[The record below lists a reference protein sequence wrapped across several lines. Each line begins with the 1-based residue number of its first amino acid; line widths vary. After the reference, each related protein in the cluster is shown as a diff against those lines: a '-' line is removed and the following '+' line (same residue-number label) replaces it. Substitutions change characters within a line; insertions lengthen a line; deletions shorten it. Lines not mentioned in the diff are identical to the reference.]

1 MKTLQ
6 ETFMEN
12 LESYRELVADI
23 DGFSAS
29 EKDEAIKIIF
39 NNINAVIEHSWGI
52 HAAQLALHE
61 KFKIASQKAFEYDSI
76 ASLANAEPVDLKIE
90 GAILT
95 SAQSNQKEDYT
106 P

>member
-1 MKTLQ
+1 MPR
-6 ETFMEN
+6 N
-12 LESYRELVADI
+12 
-23 DGFSAS
+23 
-29 EKDEAIKIIF
+29 
-39 NNINAVIEHSWGI
+39 
-52 HAAQLALHE
+52 LALHE
-61 KFKIASQKAFEYDSI
+61 KFKTASQKAFEYDSI